1 MTARERRGWHLAMR
15 WKLLTAFTA
24 AFTIVFGFIAIWV
37 VNYASDVALSRLTAQ
52 LVEATEGTARDLPR
66 KALREVTTLDPNSDF
81 TDNAAYARIQDDLDS
96 VRATLP
102 SVDPY
107 TYFDNAGRLEF
118 LVGTAPTFGQPVSQ
132 TEPDET
138 IDFLEQGL
146 RGTTFQPEYTDAFG
160 TWISAYSPVV
170 DNAGNTIAAVGMDYP
185 LDYVTQVQREARGEV
200 VPILIVSYLFLV
212 VLVLVVSTLIVRP
225 LRRLTAATTR
235 IADGEYDLDL
245 SGLTRSRFPD
255 EMSELADSFKV
266 MSGKV
271 AAREQALSSEV
282 QRLQIAIDARERE
295 ESVREITE
303 TDFFADLAAKAD
315 EMRSRMHKK

>member
-1 MTARERRGWHLAMR
+1 MR

-24 AFTIVFGFIAIWV
+24 AFTIVFGFIALWV
-37 VNYASDVALSRLTAQ
+37 VNYASDVALSRLTSQ

-81 TDNAAYARIQDDLDS
+81 ADNAAYVRIQDDLDS

-107 TYFDNAGRLEF
+107 TYFHNAGRLEF

-138 IDFLEQGL
+138 IDFLEKGL
-146 RGTTFQPEYTDAFG
+146 RATTFQPEYTDAFG

-200 VPILIVSYLFLV
+200 VPILIVSYVFLV